1 MTNPRRA
8 RAVFAAI
15 GLTAFCLLL
24 AAAYA
29 QYGPGKQQ
37 PCPLCI
43 LQRYTYMLLT
53 AWCLIAALH
62 GPRGAGEKIY
72 ALGAT
77 IIAAFGTGLAT
88 WQVNRGASMTSCLA
102 DPIGEFVNGLPSA
115 NWWPEFLFAN
125 GGCAD
130 QYPPLFGLTV
140 PVWSLVW
147 FSFFTVAGVVSVA
160 IASRATRPR

>member
-1 MTNPRRA
+1 MTNPLPT

-43 LQRYTYMLLT
+43 LQRYTYMALT

-77 IIAAFGTGLAT
+77 FIAGFGTGLAT
-88 WQVNRGASMTSCLA
+88 WQVNKGAGMTSCLA
-102 DPIGEFVNGLPSA
+102 DPIGEFVNGLALA

-130 QYPPLFGLTV
+130 QYPPILGLTV
-140 PVWSLVW
+140 PIWSLVW
-147 FSFFTVAGVVSVA
+147 FSFFTVAGFLLI
-160 IASRATRPR
+160 IAAFRTKQLR